1 MRVFLGEA
9 KVASIMV
16 WSILGRTWFPE
27 VMQDVAAART
37 AEDVAGWSDTPLPWE
52 VAGSP

>member
-16 WSILGRTWFPE
+16 WSIFGRSRFPE
-27 VMQDVAAART
+27 VMQ
-37 AEDVAGWSDTPLPWE
+37 GFN
-52 VAGSP
+52 